1 MAEVDE
7 LYEDVSAVY
16 DANST
21 ADHDLDIGQTP
32 PDSEPEDADY
42 LDQSNSTYNRST
54 SFNQTNDVFE
64 HSVVAT
70 DESMV
75 DLLAQSFEED
85 HESSTHD
92 ESLNS
97 SSHTQASM
105 ETTSK
110 VMSMINSVRNIP
122 VQISENS
129 SLLGNWWIQLV
140 LTWSHLYTI
149 IYIYKLKTVIHY
161 FLFKKAN
168 MRC

>member
-16 DANST
+16 DENAT
-21 ADHDLDIGQTP
+21 ADPDLDIGQTP
-32 PDSEPEDADY
+32 PDFEPEDNDY
-42 LDQSNSTYNRST
+42 LDQSNSTFNQSNSTFNLST
-54 SFNQTNDVFE
+54 SFNQTNEVFNQT
-64 HSVVAT
+64 VVAT

-75 DLLAQSFEED
+75 DLLAQSFVED
-85 HESSTHD
+85 HESSALD

-105 ETTSK
+105 EATSK

-129 SLLGNWWIQLV
+129 SLIG
-140 LTWSHLYTI
+140 S
-149 IYIYKLKTVIHY
+149 
-161 FLFKKAN
+161 
-168 MRC
+168 